1 VPPSNEVGDAY
12 VELLLRSLTLSANGP
27 LEIHYPVATSG
38 RPYLRAL
45 VQRVLVR
52 SKNARLALSYTYDPD
67 SDPQGRRTAYQL
79 APGIKTMIGRERLE
93 HVRDCVLDVLG
104 NDVPG
109 DLIETGV
116 WRGGTTILMR
126 GILRARGVTDRS
138 VYVAD
143 SFEGLPPPDVARYPA
158 DEGLNF
164 HEHPVLAVSLEEVR
178 ANFERYDLLDDQV
191 VFVKGWFRD
200 TLPGLADRTFAVLRL
215 DGDLYESTRDALV
228 NLYPRLSPGG
238 WLIVDDFHIP
248 ACVQAVTEY
257 REAHGITAELH
268 RVNWAAA
275 WKKEA
280 VRESHPV
287 SSGREGIG

>member
-1 VPPSNEVGDAY
+1 VPAPNEVGDAY

-27 LEIHYPVATSG
+27 LDLLHPVAATG
-38 RPYLRAL
+38 RPFLRSL
-45 VQRVLVR
+45 VQRVLLQR
-52 SKNARLALSYTYDPD
+52 KNARIALPYTYDPD
-67 SDPQGRRTAYQL
+67 GDPAGRRTAYQL
-79 APGIKTMIGRERLE
+79 APGIKTMIGRDRLE
-93 HVRDCVLDVLG
+93 QVRSCVLDVLDH
-104 NDVPG
+104 DVPG

-126 GILRARGVTDRS
+126 GILRARGIDDRT

-158 DEGLNF
+158 DEGLTF

-200 TLPGLADRTFAVLRL
+200 TLPGLADRTFSVIRL
-215 DGDLYESTRDALV
+215 DGDLYESTMDALV

-257 REAHGITAELH
+257 REAHGITAQLH

-275 WKKEA
+275 WQKEA
-280 VRESHPV
+280 AQVPEPTP
-287 SSGREGIG
+287 SGAGG

>member
-1 VPPSNEVGDAY
+1 MPAPNEVGDAY

-27 LEIHYPVATSG
+27 IEVLYPAPSTG
-38 RPYLRAL
+38 RPLLRSF
-45 VQRVLVR
+45 VQRVLTSR
-52 SKNARLALSYTYDPD
+52 KNARLALSYTYDPD
-67 SDPQGRRTAYQL
+67 ADPAGRRTAYQL

-93 HVRDCVLDVLG
+93 QVRDCVTDVLER
-104 NDVPG
+104 DVPG

-116 WRGGTTILMR
+116 WRGGATILMR
-126 GILRARGVTDRS
+126 GILRARGVSDRK

-158 DEGLNF
+158 DEGLDF

-200 TLPGLADRTFAVLRL
+200 TLPALADRTFAVIRL
-215 DGDLYESTRDALV
+215 DGDLYESTMDALV

-257 REAHGITAELH
+257 REAHGITSELH

-275 WKKEA
+275 WRKEP
-280 VRESHPV
+280 VRSPQPAT
-287 SSGREGIG
+287 SGRADPG

>member
-1 VPPSNEVGDAY
+1 VSASNEVGDAY

-27 LEIHYPVATSG
+27 IEIHYPVASTG
-38 RPYLRAL
+38 RPFLRSL
-45 VQRVLVR
+45 VQRVLLKT
-52 SKNARLALSYTYDPD
+52 KNARVALSYTYDPD
-67 SDPQGRRTAYQL
+67 GDPAGRRTAYQL
-79 APGIKTMIGRERLE
+79 APGIKTMIGRDRLQ
-93 HVRDCVLDVLG
+93 HVRDCVLDVL
-104 NDVPG
+104 DHDIPG

-158 DEGLNF
+158 DEGLDF
-164 HEHPVLAVSLEEVR
+164 HEHPVLAVGIEEVR
-178 ANFERYDLLDDQV
+178 ANFARYDLLDDRV
-191 VFVKGWFRD
+191 FFVKGWFRD
-200 TLPGLADRTFAVLRL
+200 TLPGLADRTFAVVRL
-215 DGDLYESTRDALV
+215 DGDLYESTMDALV

-248 ACVQAVTEY
+248 ACVQAVNEY
-257 REAHGITAELH
+257 RRSHGITTELH

-275 WKKEA
+275 WKKEPA
-280 VRESHPV
+280 RQDAGTP
-287 SSGREGIG
+287 I

>member
-1 VPPSNEVGDAY
+1 MGDAY

-27 LEIHYPVATSG
+27 IEVLYPAPSTG
-38 RPYLRAL
+38 RPFLRSL
-45 VQRVLVR
+45 VQRVLVGH
-52 SKNARLALSYTYDPD
+52 KNARLALSYTYDPEG
-67 SDPQGRRTAYQL
+67 DPAGRRTAYQL
-79 APGIKTMIGRERLE
+79 APGIKTMVGRERLE
-93 HVRDCVLDVLG
+93 QVRDCVQDVLAH
-104 NDVPG
+104 DVPG
-109 DLIETGV
+109 DMIETGV

-126 GILRARGVTDRS
+126 GVLRAAGATDRR

-158 DEGLNF
+158 DEGLDF
-164 HEHPVLAVSLEEVR
+164 HEHPVLAVGLEEVR

-200 TLPGLADRTFAVLRL
+200 TLPGLADRTFAVIRL
-215 DGDLYESTRDALV
+215 DGDLYESTMDALV

-257 REAHGITAELH
+257 REANGITAELQ

-280 VRESHPV
+280 AAGLSGPTVRAMSTQTSPT
-287 SSGREGIG
+287 

>member
-1 VPPSNEVGDAY
+1 VPAPNEVGDAY
-12 VELLLRSLTLSANGP
+12 VELLIRSLTLSANGP
-27 LEIHYPVATSG
+27 LDLLLPAAPAG
-38 RPYLRAL
+38 RPYLRSL
-45 VQRVLVR
+45 VQRVLLQR
-52 SKNARLALSYTYDPD
+52 KNARIALPFTFDPD
-67 SDPQGRRTAYQL
+67 ADPAGRRTAYQL

-93 HVRDCVLDVLG
+93 QVRDCVLDVLDD
-104 NDVPG
+104 DVPG

-126 GILRARGVTDRS
+126 GILRARGVADRT

-143 SFEGLPPPDVARYPA
+143 SFAGLPPPDVDRYPA
-158 DEGLNF
+158 DAGLDF
-164 HEHPVLAVSLEEVR
+164 HEHPVLAVGLEEVR
-178 ANFERYDLLDDQV
+178 ANFARYDLLDDQV
-191 VFVKGWFRD
+191 AFVEGWFRD
-200 TLPGLADRTFAVLRL
+200 TLPGLADRTFAVIRL
-215 DGDLYESTRDALV
+215 DGDLYESTTDALV
-228 NLYPRLSPGG
+228 HLYPRLSPGG

-280 VRESHPV
+280 VRVPEPTP
-287 SSGREGIG
+287 SGRREAG

>member
-52 SKNARLALSYTYDPD
+52 SKNARLALSYTYDPEG
-67 SDPQGRRTAYQL
+67 DPAGRRTAYQL

-93 HVRDCVLDVLG
+93 QVRDCVLDVLDH
-104 NDVPG
+104 DVPG

-126 GILRARGVTDRS
+126 GVLRSRGVSDRR

-143 SFEGLPPPDVARYPA
+143 SFEGLPPPDVERYPA
-158 DEGLNF
+158 DEGLDF

-200 TLPGLADRTFAVLRL
+200 TLPGLADRTFSVIRL
-215 DGDLYESTRDALV
+215 DGDLYESTMDALV

-257 REAHGITAELH
+257 RQAHGISAELH

-275 WKKEA
+275 WKKE
-280 VRESHPV
+280 PV
-287 SSGREGIG
+287 LAAQPSPT

>member
-1 VPPSNEVGDAY
+1 MGEAY

-27 LEIHYPVATSG
+27 LEVLYPAPSSG
-38 RPYLRAL
+38 RPLLRSL
-45 VQRVLVR
+45 VQRVLVKH
-52 SKNARLALSYTYDPD
+52 KNARLALSHTYDPEG
-67 SDPQGRRTAYQL
+67 DPAGRRTAYQL

-93 HVRDCVLDVLG
+93 QVRDCVLDVLER
-104 NDVPG
+104 DVPG

-126 GILRARGVTDRS
+126 GVLRSRGVTDRQ

-158 DEGLNF
+158 DAGLDF
-164 HEHPVLAVSLEEVR
+164 HEHPVLAVSLDEVR

-200 TLPGLADRTFAVLRL
+200 TLPGLADRTFSVIRL
-215 DGDLYESTRDALV
+215 DGDLYESTMDALV

-257 REAHGITAELH
+257 REAHGITAELQ

-275 WKKEA
+275 WRKEP
-280 VRESHPV
+280 VRATQATGPA
-287 SSGREGIG
+287 

>member
-1 VPPSNEVGDAY
+1 MPAPNEVGDAY

-27 LEIHYPVATSG
+27 IEVLYPAPTTG
-38 RPYLRAL
+38 RPYLRSL
-45 VQRVLVR
+45 VQRVLVGH
-52 SKNARLALSYTYDPD
+52 KNARLALSYTYDPD
-67 SDPQGRRTAYQL
+67 ADPAGRRTAYQL
-79 APGIKTMIGRERLE
+79 APGIKTMIGRQRLE
-93 HVRDCVLDVLG
+93 QVRDCVRDVLA

-126 GILRARGVTDRS
+126 GILRADGCTDRR

-143 SFEGLPPPDVARYPA
+143 SFEGLPPPDVTRYPA
-158 DEGLNF
+158 DEGLDF
-164 HEHPVLAVSLEEVR
+164 HEHPVLAVTLDEVR

-191 VFVKGWFRD
+191 VFVRGWFRD
-200 TLPGLADRTFAVLRL
+200 TLPGLADRTFAVIRL
-215 DGDLYESTRDALV
+215 DGDLYESTMDALV

-280 VRESHPV
+280 ARAPQP
-287 SSGREGIG
+287 SGTT